1 MSDHQN
7 GLEKEVVD
15 SALRKSHNKIPKT
28 DFSRFI
34 VIGSAPRRFD
44 GHEFP
49 GDRMNQVSHRWF
61 EEGRLFKAAMRKN
74 HNKFPKTHSSRFIA
88 IGRAT
93 RRLDGHEFPR
103 DPMNQVSHRWL
114 EEGRLLKRGE
124 DLMDQERSRRIR
136 LYGGDRELTLEEI
149 LNLNAGFAPE
159 WNCRLK

>member
-34 VIGSAPRRFD
+34 VIGPAPRRFD

-49 GDRMNQVSHRWF
+49 VDRMNQVSSRRWL

-74 HNKFPKTHSSRFIA
+74 PNKIPKTHSSRFIV
-88 IGRAT
+88 IRRAS
-93 RRLDGHEFPR
+93 RRLDGHEFPQ
-103 DPMNQVSHRWL
+103 DPMDQVSRRWL

-124 DLMDQERSRRIR
+124 DLMDQERSRRTR
-136 LYGGDRELTLEEI
+136 L
-149 LNLNAGFAPE
+149 
-159 WNCRLK
+159 

>member
-28 DFSRFI
+28 DVSRFI
-34 VIGSAPRRFD
+34 VIGRAPRR
-44 GHEFP
+44 
-49 GDRMNQVSHRWF
+49 
-61 EEGRLFKAAMRKN
+61 LY
-74 HNKFPKTHSSRFIA
+74 
-88 IGRAT
+88 
-93 RRLDGHEFPR
+93 GHEFPR